1 VADGDR
7 RVLIVED
14 DGPVRSLLTKF
25 LAQEQFAVQGAV
37 SAEEALRL
45 FRTNEFDLMLCDIRL
60 PGMSGV
66 DLVPE
71 ALRLQ
76 PDLAILMLTAVSD
89 AATATL
95 CLQRGAMDFITKPVE
110 METIGRAVNRALVRR
125 DQALERRDKR
135 RSGKKEAVKSRLD
148 PEREREL
155 LEQTVVAALETL
167 VSAYEAKDQY
177 LRGHSIRIADLSTA
191 IAVYMELDDEEVT
204 WIRHAARLHDLGKI
218 GIREDLLDRQ
228 GPLTPAEFEQVK
240 QHVVIGA
247 EILGR
252 LAYLGDASGG
262 KAGHGSP
269 PAGPTSLA
277 HLSKVIAYVRS
288 HHERWDGAG
297 YPDGLKGEQ
306 IPLGGRIIGVAEI
319 YDAITTPRPYQG
331 TLTPDQALKRMQKV
345 AGTQID
351 PRVFA
356 ALVGIQPGR
365 SGFIN
370 LGEPG

>member
-1 VADGDR
+1 A
-7 RVLIVED
+7 
-14 DGPVRSLLTKF
+14 
-25 LAQEQFAVQGAV
+25 
-37 SAEEALRL
+37 
-45 FRTNEFDLMLCDIRL
+45 RT
-60 PGMSGV
+60 
-66 DLVPE
+66 
-71 ALRLQ
+71 
-76 PDLAILMLTAVSD
+76 
-89 AATATL
+89 
-95 CLQRGAMDFITKPVE
+95 
-110 METIGRAVNRALVRR
+110 
-125 DQALERRDKR
+125 
-135 RSGKKEAVKSRLD
+135 D

-191 IAVYMELDDEEVT
+191 IAVQMRLDDEEVT

-240 QHVVIGA
+240 QHVVIGV

-262 KAGHGSP
+262 KPGGKGHESV
-269 PAGPTSLA
+269 PAVSTSLA
-277 HLSKVIAYVRS
+277 HLGKVISYVRS

-306 IPLGGRIIGVAEI
+306 IPLGGRIIGVAEV

-331 TLTPDQALKRMQKV
+331 TLSPEQALKRMAKI

-351 PRVFA
+351 PTVFA
-356 ALVGIQPGR
+356 ALVAIEPGR
-365 SGFIN
+365 SGFVN